1 MTSLASSCLRDLAIR
16 LLAAEAGNGEGS
28 QDAAALKVCGK
39 LGDLLSDL
47 AGSEG
52 HRSLFTRALSMARAD
67 VAWLSQISV
76 DADGSLQGMECRS
89 EVSRNEVI
97 EGETLL
103 IAHILGLLGVF
114 IGEPLV
120 LQLVREIWPVIYDQ
134 QDLATKA
141 RNA

>member
-1 MTSLASSCLRDLAIR
+1 MTSLASSGLRDLAIR
-16 LLAAEAGNGEGS
+16 LLAAEAGDGEGP

-52 HRSLFTRALSMARAD
+52 HRSLFTRALSMARVD
-67 VAWLSQISV
+67 VPWLSQISV
-76 DADGSLQGMECRS
+76 DADGGIQGMGCRS
-89 EVSRNEVI
+89 ELSRNEVI

-120 LQLVREIWPVIYDQ
+120 LQLVKEIWPEVLIQ